1 MVGKDEIYISRVASW
16 EGSRENIFQVVSVGK
31 ENGPKTKSNVK
42 QPKRKRVNCGTT
54 LVNAG

>member
-1 MVGKDEIYISRVASW
+1 MEVG
-16 EGSRENIFQVVSVGK
+16 VGK

-42 QPKRKRVNCGTT
+42 QPKKEEKKKKKVTCGTT